1 MTYGCSNRYLLPP
14 AADVFTPRCN
24 YDRREREAGCE
35 GCRERGVNDIASR
48 IRELD
53 AQHGGLR
60 AAARAIDCDAA
71 YLKRLQDGEKTNP
84 SDTMLRKLGLKKIVV
99 YVRENEQEG
108 VSRDTSKRG
117 MTTERDDMEN
127 QHEKIK
133 GYRDLTQQEIDMMNE
148 GKALAE
154 QCGAY
159 IAKLRGDTT
168 LDQRWI
174 SIGAT
179 DLQRGFMAV
188 IRGIAQ
194 PTTF

>member
-1 MTYGCSNRYLLPP
+1 MNLLDETRHLE
-14 AADVFTPRCN
+14 AQVLGAKSDAEEQKADTHFLQPK
-24 YDRREREAGCE
+24 
-35 GCRERGVNDIASR
+35 IA
-48 IRELD
+48 
-53 AQHGGLR
+53 
-60 AAARAIDCDAA
+60 
-71 YLKRLQDGEKTNP
+71 
-84 SDTMLRKLGLKKIVV
+84 
-99 YVRENEQEG
+99 
-108 VSRDTSKRG
+108 
-117 MTTERDDMEN
+117 
-127 QHEKIK
+127 
-133 GYRDLTQQEIDMMNE
+133 GYRQLSAEEVALMNE

-159 IAKLRGDTT
+159 IAKLRSYVPDNGDRPTIAPGGS

>member
-1 MTYGCSNRYLLPP
+1 MET
-14 AADVFTPRCN
+14 FT
-24 YDRREREAGCE
+24 
-35 GCRERGVNDIASR
+35 
-48 IRELD
+48 
-53 AQHGGLR
+53 Q
-60 AAARAIDCDAA
+60 
-71 YLKRLQDGEKTNP
+71 T
-84 SDTMLRKLGLKKIVV
+84 KI
-99 YVRENEQEG
+99 
-108 VSRDTSKRG
+108 T
-117 MTTERDDMEN
+117 
-127 QHEKIK
+127 
-133 GYRDLTQQEIDMMNE
+133 GYRQLSETEAALMNE

-159 IAKLRGDTT
+159 ITKLRGHQDAACMRVNDQRILPP